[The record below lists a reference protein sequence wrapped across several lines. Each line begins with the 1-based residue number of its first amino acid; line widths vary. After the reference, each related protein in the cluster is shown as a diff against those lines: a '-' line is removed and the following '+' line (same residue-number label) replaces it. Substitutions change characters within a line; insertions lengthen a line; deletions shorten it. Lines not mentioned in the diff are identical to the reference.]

1 MRYEA
6 NQAEKRYR
14 CADPENRLVARTLE
28 AQWEEKLN
36 ELARAEN
43 ELAGRQGNTPK
54 PLTDQQQKQL
64 HELGDDLKL
73 VWHAE
78 STTDRDRK
86 ELLNI
91 LLEEVSIRI
100 DKSNTETKKTAIL
113 ILRWQ
118 GGMITELTVDV
129 RSYREPALRTDEN
142 TIELVR
148 RLAQHYNDEL
158 IAGILNRQGRKTA
171 TGERFTLNR
180 VGNLRRYWK
189 IPRYE
194 QSKDPSQGELVNLDQ
209 AANILGVVRSTL
221 HRWINEGIIAGEQLT
236 PGAPWRIR
244 ITDELKSRFRE
255 EAPPGFVRMQEAT
268 RILGITRQ
276 AVLQRV
282 KRGELEAIHV
292 QQGRSKGLR
301 IKAIDNNLTLFDE

>member
-1 MRYEA
+1 M
-6 NQAEKRYR
+6 
-14 CADPENRLVARTLE
+14 
-28 AQWEEKLN
+28 
-36 ELARAEN
+36 
-43 ELAGRQGNTPK
+43 
-54 PLTDQQQKQL
+54 
-64 HELGDDLKL
+64 
-73 VWHAE
+73 
-78 STTDRDRK
+78 
-86 ELLNI
+86 
-91 LLEEVSIRI
+91 
-100 DKSNTETKKTAIL
+100 
-113 ILRWQ
+113 
-118 GGMITELTVDV
+118 
-129 RSYREPALRTDEN
+129 SYREPALRTDEN

-148 RLAQHYNDEL
+148 RLAHHYNDEL

-171 TGERFTLNR
+171 SGEPFTLNR

-194 QSKDPSQGELVNLDQ
+194 QSKDSSQGELVNLDQ
-209 AANILGVVRSTL
+209 AATMLGVVRSTL